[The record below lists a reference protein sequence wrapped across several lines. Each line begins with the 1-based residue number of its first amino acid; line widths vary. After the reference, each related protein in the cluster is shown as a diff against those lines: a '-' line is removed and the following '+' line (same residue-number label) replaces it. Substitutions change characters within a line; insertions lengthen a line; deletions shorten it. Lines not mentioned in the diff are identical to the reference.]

1 MKSGAAK
8 SALSTTIS
16 TAVKASRN
24 EFTEVYA
31 LGSIREHSRRGYGKA
46 RDYSVQSARKFGH
59 GNAKILPGLR
69 IFNGSSA
76 FFMAI
81 ITSTP
86 APCSWVR

>member
-8 SALSTTIS
+8 SALSMTIS
-16 TAVKASRN
+16 NAAKASRN
-24 EFTEVYA
+24 EFTAVQTQ
-31 LGSIREHSRRGYGKA
+31 GSRR
-46 RDYSVQSARKFGH
+46 VLTQLSAEDLGPPVMRAY

-81 ITSTP
+81 I
-86 APCSWVR
+86 A